1 MCLDR
6 TLNFLGHLIDL
17 GVIQPLSMKVEA
29 IQQISRPTLRQLC
42 KFLDM
47 VNFYRRFVPNCVDK
61 LLALTVLLKAQKKTN
76 SQIVLTEDTLS
87 FELVKKELSFISF
100 LAHPVPDAPLSLT
113 VDASDS
119 AIGSVLQC

>member
-61 LLALTVLLKAQKKTN
+61 LLALTVLLKAQKKKN
-76 SQIVLTEDTLS
+76 SQISKLKTRYLLNWS
-87 FELVKKELSFISF
+87 RRN
-100 LAHPVPDAPLSLT
+100 
-113 VDASDS
+113 
-119 AIGSVLQC
+119 